1 MLKIM
6 AGRCIRALRRLW
18 LITPLLGALPL
29 STQAQET
36 LTWLV
41 RDLPPMTILEG
52 PQKGQ
57 GSVDKLL
64 PLLIEH
70 LPQYRHQIL
79 HVNRARGMQM
89 LLAPS
94 FTCDPSLVWTP
105 ARAKTIVFS
114 GPAFAMLSNGI
125 AIRRNQQDALAPYV
139 ADGTFDLAKLLQA
152 QQLRLGVVA
161 ERSYG
166 PGVDE
171 QLSHADPRWLAPH
184 YGNDALG
191 SLLQMQ
197 RLGRLEAVLGYWT
210 EIRYQAAQQGM
221 DPQDLL
227 FYPIKG
233 MPRYQRI
240 HIGCSNTALGRQAIS
255 YINRELQNIPQEA
268 LLESY
273 ANGLDP
279 LKRAQYLKDN
289 PSFFSETPLP

>member
-1 MLKIM
+1 M
-6 AGRCIRALRRLW
+6 AGRFIRALRRLW
-18 LITPLLGALPL
+18 LIAPLLGMWPL
-29 STQAQET
+29 SGQAQDT

-41 RDLPPMTILEG
+41 RDLPPMTIFDG

-64 PLLIEH
+64 PLLIER

-89 LLAPS
+89 LNAPS

-105 ARAKTIVFS
+105 ARARNIVFS
-114 GPAFAMLSNGI
+114 TPAFAVLSNGI
-125 AIRRNQQDALAPYV
+125 AIRRNRQDALASYV
-139 ADGTFDLAKLLQA
+139 VDGQFDLARFLDARQT
-152 QQLRLGVVA
+152 RLGIVA

-166 PGVDE
+166 PGIDE
-171 QLSHADPRWLAPH
+171 QLIHADPLELAPH

-210 EIRYQAAQQGM
+210 EIRYQAAQQDI
-221 DPQDLL
+221 DPQDLM

-233 MPRYQRI
+233 TTRYQRI
-240 HIGCSNTALGRQAIS
+240 HIGCSNTPQGRQAIS
-255 YINRELQNIPQEA
+255 HINRELQNIPQAA

-273 ANGLDP
+273 ANRLDP
-279 LKRAQYLKDN
+279 LMREQYLKDN
-289 PSFFSETPLP
+289 PRFFSETPPP

>member
-1 MLKIM
+1 M
-6 AGRCIRALRRLW
+6 ADRFIRALRRLW
-18 LITPLLGALPL
+18 FIAPLLAALPL
-29 STQAQET
+29 SSQAQET

-41 RDLPPMTILEG
+41 RDLPPMTIFDG

-64 PLLIEH
+64 PLLIER

-89 LLAPS
+89 LQAPS

-114 GPAFAMLSNGI
+114 TPAFAVLSNGI
-125 AIRRNQQDALAPYV
+125 AIRRNRQDALAGYV
-139 ADGTFDLAKLLQA
+139 VDGKFDLTRFLDA
-152 QQLRLGVVA
+152 QQTRLGIVA

-166 PGVDE
+166 PGIDE
-171 QLSHADPRWLAPH
+171 QLIHADPLELAPH

-221 DPQDLL
+221 DSQDLM

-240 HIGCSNTALGRQAIS
+240 HIGCSNTPLGRQAIS
-255 YINRELQNIPQEA
+255 HINRELQNIPQAA

-273 ANGLDP
+273 ANRLDP
-279 LKRAQYLKDN
+279 LMREQYLKDN
-289 PSFFSETPLP
+289 PRFFSETPLP

>member
-1 MLKIM
+1 M
-6 AGRCIRALRRLW
+6 AGRFIRALRRLW
-18 LITPLLGALPL
+18 LIAPLLGMLPL
-29 STQAQET
+29 SSQAQDT

-41 RDLPPMTILEG
+41 RDLPPMTIFDG

-64 PLLIEH
+64 PLLIER

-79 HVNRARGMQM
+79 HVNRARGLQM
-89 LLAPS
+89 LNTPS

-105 ARAKTIVFS
+105 VRARNIVFS
-114 GPAFAMLSNGI
+114 APAFAVLSNGI
-125 AIRRNQQDALAPYV
+125 AIRRNQQDALASYV
-139 ADGTFDLAKLLQA
+139 VDGQFDLVRFLDV
-152 QQLRLGVVA
+152 QQMRLGIVA

-171 QLSHADPRWLAPH
+171 QLNHADPLKLTPH

-210 EIRYQAAQQGM
+210 EIRYQAAQQGI
-221 DPQDLL
+221 DPQDLV

-233 MPRYQRI
+233 TARYQRI
-240 HIGCSNTALGRQAIS
+240 HIGCSDTPMGREAITH
-255 YINRELQNIPQEA
+255 INRELQNIPQET
-268 LLESY
+268 LRQSY

-279 LKRAQYLKDN
+279 LMREQYLKDN
-289 PSFFSETPLP
+289 PRFFSETPLP